1 MFSEAFFC
9 SRKVNFS
16 LLPVL
21 TEWLHNKEKTRVR
34 KALCFTLQETAWGKC
49 FRVGKFLQLSTTLDL
64 LSAVLSWK
72 ISKALSACVSWRHKS
87 LIPITHRNSDD
98 FPASQA
104 SGHDYH
110 PFEGIHHQE
119 ARLCLLPGP
128 GPLVLSEPACKYS
141 CDDACFIFE

>member
-1 MFSEAFFC
+1 M
-9 SRKVNFS
+9 
-16 LLPVL
+16 L
-21 TEWLHNKEKTRVR
+21 TEWLHNKEKAQVR

-87 LIPITHRNSDD
+87 LIPITHRDSDD

-110 PFEGIHHQE
+110 PFEGIHHLE
-119 ARLCLLPGP
+119 ASSAFFLALNHLCFLGLYANTAVTMH
-128 GPLVLSEPACKYS
+128 VLYLNNL
-141 CDDACFIFE
+141 